1 MQHIA
6 SDRTEQGPVSQNS
19 SAEQSSEPNQAGTE
33 HNSDSAIGANSYILN
48 RTNEPLKRTE
58 NQSVYQTTGRFPE
71 TPFLPLPLASRIIG
85 VPTSGTFQNKY
96 LLSST
101 CFRAPVSNET
111 EKSLKRGTKSHKR
124 KKWSP
129 EQFRIMSGRNVPN
142 IVFGAGVFEILSG
155 VPVKK
160 KVYCVCIRLNT
171 QTHERGA
178 RRWQR
183 NPLSTHSKN
192 GTTRG
197 RER

>member
-33 HNSDSAIGANSYILN
+33 HNSDSAIGANSYVLN
-48 RTNEPLKRTE
+48 RTNEPLKQTE
-58 NQSVYQTTGRFPE
+58 NHVYQTTGRFPE

-111 EKSLKRGTKSHKR
+111 EIVEKGTKSHKR
-124 KKWSP
+124 KNDLLSSSGLCP
-129 EQFRIMSGRNVPN
+129 EEMFRILLFSVQVSLKFYLVSR
-142 IVFGAGVFEILSG
+142 
-155 VPVKK
+155 
-160 KVYCVCIRLNT
+160 
-171 QTHERGA
+171 
-178 RRWQR
+178 
-183 NPLSTHSKN
+183 
-192 GTTRG
+192 
-197 RER
+197 

>member
-6 SDRTEQGPVSQNS
+6 SDKTEQGPVSQNS

-58 NQSVYQTTGRFPE
+58 KHVYQTTGRFPE

-111 EKSLKRGTKSHKR
+111 EIVEKGTKSHKR
-124 KKWSP
+124 KMISWAVQDYVRKKCS
-129 EQFRIMSGRNVPN
+129 EYCFRCRCLWNSIWCPG
-142 IVFGAGVFEILSG
+142 
-155 VPVKK
+155 KK
-160 KVYCVCIRLNT
+160 KSLLCVHKAEHTNT
-171 QTHERGA
+171 WA
-178 RRWQR
+178 RCSQMAKK
-183 NPLSTHSKN
+183 PPEHTQ
-192 GTTRG
+192 
-197 RER
+197 

>member
-58 NQSVYQTTGRFPE
+58 NHVYQTTGRFPE

-111 EKSLKRGTKSHKR
+111 EIVEKGTKSHKR
-124 KKWSP
+124 KMISWAVQDYVRKKCS
-129 EQFRIMSGRNVPN
+129 EYCFRCRCLWNSIWCPG
-142 IVFGAGVFEILSG
+142 
-155 VPVKK
+155 KK
-160 KVYCVCIRLNT
+160 KSLLCVHKAEHTNT
-171 QTHERGA
+171 WA
-178 RRWQR
+178 RCSQMAKK
-183 NPLSTHSKN
+183 PPEHTQ
-192 GTTRG
+192 
-197 RER
+197 